1 MKRCILLKKKEMA
14 VLLRE
19 EIRVEETVDLWQ
31 KKVAHWESVKVSR
44 WMWCCDGITNF
55 ACHVTDVPAFPSA
68 DARPVLGKNLAKI
81 EARLGMEK
89 ARQVA
94 AKEQADYSVTE
105 PARKTVLSKERK
117 PDQEPWV
124 AAGGRRGQNRNGKP
138 QILLHKDKM
147 PSAEKYR

>member
-1 MKRCILLKKKEMA
+1 M
-14 VLLRE
+14 
-19 EIRVEETVDLWQ
+19 DLWQ
-31 KKVAHWESVKVSR
+31 KKVAHWESVKVQR
-44 WMWCCDGITNF
+44 WMGCCDGITNF

-68 DARPVLGKNLAKI
+68 DARPALGKNLAKI

-94 AKEQADYSVTE
+94 AKEQADYSEAVKQGVKVREIERKAPLAVTE
-105 PARKTVLSKERK
+105 PVRKTVLSKERK

-138 QILLHKDKM
+138 QILLHKDKI